1 MTKRRRWNKENVV
14 KAIQARH
21 AAGLPMT
28 GVRKNDS
35 GLCSAAYKHFG
46 NWRNA
51 VIAAGL
57 KGTLRRSWDRPTV
70 IRLLQARY
78 QSGKSMTS
86 AWKDDPTLVSAGQ
99 RYFGDW
105 GKALKAA
112 GIDPPQHR
120 SWTKVNVVAAIRERQ
135 QKGLSMTSAWLDD
148 HLLYRGAIGRFGTWN
163 NALAAAGIH
172 LERTKWSKPL
182 ILAELRAWRRDR
194 PDTTSIVRDN
204 RKLAVAARKYFGTLE
219 TAFAEAGI
227 EFTQRKWTPER
238 VIERIQ
244 DAYIKR
250 VPLSSGR
257 QDPKLVSAATRYF
270 GSWHDALAAASV
282 LRRDV
287 QAQLKQ
293 RWTKERVLHA
303 VRERHENEHDGS
315 VWQEDRRLTSVANRY
330 FGGWHSALRAAGLK
344 PQYQKWTKEKIV
356 ECIRYLHR
364 RRQGLKNIWNE
375 VGPLACAAKHHFG
388 GWHDALIAAG
398 VMTEADRP
406 EPRQQWCRQRVIDEI
421 RAIDQR
427 GDLLSSV
434 APCNRPLVLAA
445 KRYFGTW
452 GKALQAADVTRNQER
467 SPCHVKQ

>member
-1 MTKRRRWNKENVV
+1 MKRRRWNKENVV
-14 KAIQARH
+14 TAIRARH
-21 AAGLPMT
+21 VAGLPMT
-28 GVRKNDS
+28 GVRNSDS
-35 GLCSAAYKHFG
+35 GLCTAAYKFFG

-57 KGTLRRSWDRPTV
+57 KNKLRRTWDRPTI

-78 QSGKSMTS
+78 QSGQSMTS
-86 AWKDDPTLVSAGQ
+86 AWNDDPTLFSASQ
-99 RYFGDW
+99 RYFGNW
-105 GKALKAA
+105 GKALQAA

-135 QKGLSMTSAWLDD
+135 RKRLSMTSVWEDD
-148 HLLYRGAIGRFGTWN
+148 QLLYRGAIGRYGTWN
-163 NALAAAGIH
+163 NALAVAGIH

-182 ILAELRAWRRDR
+182 ILAELRAWRRNHPDR
-194 PDTTSIVRDN
+194 TSIVRDN
-204 RKLAVAARKYFGTLE
+204 RKLAAAARKYFGSLE

-227 EFTQRKWTPER
+227 EFTPRKWSPER

-270 GSWHDALAAASV
+270 GSWHDALVAASV

-287 QAQLKQ
+287 KTHLK
-293 RWTKERVLHA
+293 RKWTKERVVQA
-303 VRERHENEHDGS
+303 VRERHESEHEGS
-315 VWQEDRRLTSVANRY
+315 VWREDRRLTSVANRY

-344 PQYQKWTKEKIV
+344 PQYQKWTKKKIV
-356 ECIRYLHR
+356 DCIRDLNR

-375 VGPLACAAKHHFG
+375 DGPLACAAKHHFG

-398 VMTEADRP
+398 VMTETDRP
-406 EPRQQWCRQRVIDEI
+406 EPRQQWCSQRVIDKI
-421 RAIDQR
+421 RSLEQQ
-427 GDLLSSV
+427 GESLSSV
-434 APCNRPLVLAA
+434 VSRNRLLVLAA

-452 GKALQAADVTRNQER
+452 GKALQAADVTRNHEKI
-467 SPCHVKQ
+467 PCHVNQ